1 MPAASLH
8 PLNTNHSP
16 VRCPP
21 LLRRSLE
28 DWRWRAVFHVKHSL
42 FGVPVARAYGRGLWV
57 RITLAKSA
65 IPEKA
70 AWFVSYG
77 ILPNGLRKS
86 HARTAQDASHR
97 VVPDSSFSALSTLT
111 IFICLP
117 VALILSSSRSP
128 ENLLLLRIFAASARF
143 SALITSDVPLAH
155 ASLSASSRLPSPFPL
170 ARLCRFRRARSTSL
184 PIPRARTSRVHVAL
198 NRAHPDVSRETFV
211 SDVGLYDQECE
222 KREGGLC

>member
-57 RITLAKSA
+57 RVTLAKSA
-65 IPEKA
+65 IPAKA
-70 AWFVSYG
+70 AWIVFYG

-97 VVPDSSFSALSTLT
+97 VVPDSSFSALPMVA

-128 ENLLLLRIFAASARF
+128 ENLLLLRIFVASARF

-155 ASLSASSRLPSPFPL
+155 ASPSASFRIPSPVLL
-170 ARLCRFRRARSTSL
+170 ARLCRFRRARSISL
-184 PIPRARTSRVHVAL
+184 PIPRARTSRVHVAF

>member
-1 MPAASLH
+1 MPAARLH
-8 PLNTNHSP
+8 PLNTNSSP
-16 VRCPP
+16 VRCSP
-21 LLRRSLE
+21 LLRCSLE
-28 DWRWRAVFHVKHSL
+28 GWRWRAVFHVKHSL
-42 FGVPVARAYGRGLWV
+42 FGAPVARAYGRGLWV

-70 AWFVSYG
+70 AWFISYG

-97 VVPDSSFSALSTLT
+97 VVPDSSFSALPTVA

-117 VALILSSSRSP
+117 VTLILPSSRSP
-128 ENLLLLRIFAASARF
+128 ENLLLLRIFVASARF

-170 ARLCRFRRARSTSL
+170 ARLCRF
-184 PIPRARTSRVHVAL
+184 
-198 NRAHPDVSRETFV
+198 
-211 SDVGLYDQECE
+211 
-222 KREGGLC
+222 